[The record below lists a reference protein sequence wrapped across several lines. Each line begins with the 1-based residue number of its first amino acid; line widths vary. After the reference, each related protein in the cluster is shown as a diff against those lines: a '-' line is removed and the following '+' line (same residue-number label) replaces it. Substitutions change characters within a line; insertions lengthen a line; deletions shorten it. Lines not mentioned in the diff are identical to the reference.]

1 MTFMFGITSTEGSV
15 LDHILG
21 WGKGLCDSGS
31 ADPDTYT
38 VEVKVT
44 TTDGTE
50 TTTDTGQ
57 IFTCDPLFSDTMAEN
72 VWDQI
77 NDRSIA
83 KSLVGLED
91 DIHSGA
97 TVWLDSTLS
106 NHDLAKTETLSVIA
120 SVEAD

>member
-1 MTFMFGITSTEGSV
+1 MFGINSSEGSV

-31 ADPDTYT
+31 VDPDTYT
-38 VEVKVT
+38 VEVRVT
-44 TTDGTE
+44 TTSGTE

-57 IFTCDPLFSDTMAEN
+57 IFTCDPLFSDTMAEDLY
-72 VWDQI
+72 DQI

-91 DIHSGA
+91 DIISGA
-97 TVWLDSTLS
+97 TVWLDSKLS

-120 SVEAD
+120 GVESD